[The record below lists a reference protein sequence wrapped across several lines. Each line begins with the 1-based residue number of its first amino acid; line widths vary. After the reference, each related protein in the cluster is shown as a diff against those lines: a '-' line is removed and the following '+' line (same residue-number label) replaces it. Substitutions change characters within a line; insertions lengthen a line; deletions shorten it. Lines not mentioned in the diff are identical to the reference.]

1 MKIISLNLIVY
12 YVKVNIWRVE
22 NVSNVMTLVQN
33 KSPIESLCFDSEEQY
48 VVSGAMNGSLKVFD
62 LNEDGKLA
70 R

>member
-1 MKIISLNLIVY
+1 
-12 YVKVNIWRVE
+12 
-22 NVSNVMTLVQN
+22 MTLGQN